1 MGPGTLN
8 DSGTPEFL
16 LLGLWAPPSLRPLL
30 WVSLLLAY
38 LATVLGNGALVGL
51 IALDRRLHRPMYR
64 LLTHLALL
72 DTAYVSTTLP
82 QALAHMAMH
91 HARLSLAR
99 CGAQLYVGISLGS
112 CEAILLAAMA
122 LDRCL
127 AVCKP
132 LHYAT
137 LVTAPR
143 CAVLA
148 GASWT
153 LGFVLSVPN
162 AVAALRLP
170 FCPGRPAV
178 DHFFCELPAV
188 LRTACADTT
197 ANYRL
202 VYGLGVPILLVPFAL
217 ILASY
222 TWILTAVCKLPSA
235 GSRRKALST
244 CSSHLAVVGLF
255 YGTVSAMYL
264 RPRASTAL
272 PARHHKL
279 VAVFYLVVTPVL
291 NPLIYSLR
299 NRDVHLAAQYVLAR
313 LRGTR
318 LVLNS
323 QRLSSC

>member
-30 WVSLLLAY
+30 WASLLLAY

-143 CAVLA
+143 CAALA
-148 GASWT
+148 GASWS

-162 AVAALRLP
+162 AFP
-170 FCPGRPAV
+170 FCGPRGIR
-178 DHFFCELPAV
+178 HYFCDIPPLLSLVCADTRVFEASVFVATVLIMIVPVCLIVMSYTRILAAV
-188 LRTACADTT
+188 LRM
-197 ANYRL
+197 
-202 VYGLGVPILLVPFAL
+202 
-217 ILASY
+217 
-222 TWILTAVCKLPSA
+222 PSA
-235 GSRRKALST
+235 SGRHKALST
-244 CSSHLAVVGLF
+244 CASHLIVVILF
-255 YGTVSAMYL
+255 YGTTGSKQVVSLSY
-264 RPRASTAL
+264 T
-272 PARHHKL
+272 
-279 VAVFYLVVTPVL
+279 VVTPML

-299 NRDVHLAAQYVLAR
+299 NKEVKAALGRVFL
-313 LRGTR
+313 
-318 LVLNS
+318 
-323 QRLSSC
+323 QRRSIFTF

>member
-1 MGPGTLN
+1 MGHAAWNG
-8 DSGTPEFL
+8 SRTPDFM
-16 LLGLWAPPSLRPLL
+16 LLGLWAPPALRPLL
-30 WVSLLLAY
+30 WAALLLAY
-38 LATVLGNGALVGL
+38 VATVLGNSALVGL
-51 IALDRRLHRPMYR
+51 IALDQRLHRPMYR

-82 QALAHMAMH
+82 QALGHMVARR
-91 HARLSLAR
+91 ARLSLAR
-99 CGAQLYVGISLGS
+99 CGTQLYVGISLGS

-127 AVCKP
+127 AVCQP
-132 LHYAT
+132 LRYAALMT
-137 LVTAPR
+137 PAC
-143 CAVLA
+143 CAALA
-148 GASWT
+148 GTAWV
-153 LGFVLSVPN
+153 LGFALSVPN
-162 AVAALRLP
+162 AAAALRLP
-170 FCPGRPAV
+170 YCPGRPPV

-197 ANYRL
+197 ANHLL
-202 VYGLGVPILLVPFAL
+202 VYGLGTPILLVPLAF

-222 TWILTAVCKLPSA
+222 VLILAAVRKLPSTK
-235 GSRRKALST
+235 SRLKALST

-255 YGTVSAMYL
+255 YGTVTAMYL
-264 RPRASTAL
+264 RPRASSTL

-299 NRDVHLAAQYVLAR
+299 NREVHAAARYALAR

-318 LVLNS
+318 TAL
-323 QRLSSC
+323 R

>member
-1 MGPGTLN
+1 MRKRSKEPVPPSLILLAQRCCSDPAIVSVSRMGPGTLN
-8 DSGTPEFL
+8 DSGTLEFL

-38 LATVLGNGALVGL
+38 LSTVLGNGALVGL

-82 QALAHMAMH
+82 QALAHRAMH
-91 HARLSLAR
+91 HARLSLVR
-99 CGAQLYVGISLGS
+99 CGAQLYVGTSLGS

-143 CAVLA
+143 CAALA
-148 GASWT
+148 GVSWT

-170 FCPGRPAV
+170 VCPGRPAV
-178 DHFFCELPAV
+178 
-188 LRTACADTT
+188 LRAACADTT

-202 VYGLGVPILLVPFAL
+202 V
-217 ILASY
+217 
-222 TWILTAVCKLPSA
+222 
-235 GSRRKALST
+235 
-244 CSSHLAVVGLF
+244 
-255 YGTVSAMYL
+255 
-264 RPRASTAL
+264 
-272 PARHHKL
+272 
-279 VAVFYLVVTPVL
+279 
-291 NPLIYSLR
+291 
-299 NRDVHLAAQYVLAR
+299 
-313 LRGTR
+313 
-318 LVLNS
+318 
-323 QRLSSC
+323 

>member
-30 WVSLLLAY
+30 WASLLLAY

-143 CAVLA
+143 CAALA
-148 GASWT
+148 GASWLAGAPVSLVFT
-153 LGFVLSVPN
+153 IWLFN
-162 AVAALRLP
+162 FP
-170 FCPGRPAV
+170 FCGPRGIR
-178 DHFFCELPAV
+178 HYFCDIPPLLSLVCADTRVFEASVFVATVLIMIVPVCLIVMSYTRILAAV
-188 LRTACADTT
+188 LRM
-197 ANYRL
+197 
-202 VYGLGVPILLVPFAL
+202 
-217 ILASY
+217 
-222 TWILTAVCKLPSA
+222 PSA
-235 GSRRKALST
+235 SGRHKALST
-244 CSSHLAVVGLF
+244 CASHLIVVILF
-255 YGTVSAMYL
+255 YGTTGVIHL
-264 RPRASTAL
+264 RPKASYSPESKQVVSLSYT
-272 PARHHKL
+272 
-279 VAVFYLVVTPVL
+279 VVTPML

-299 NRDVHLAAQYVLAR
+299 NKEVKAALGRVFL
-313 LRGTR
+313 
-318 LVLNS
+318 
-323 QRLSSC
+323 QRRSIFTF

>member
-1 MGPGTLN
+1 MGATILN
-8 DSGTPEFL
+8 DSGTSEFV
-16 LLGLWAPPSLRPLL
+16 LLGLWAPPPLRPLL
-30 WVSLLLAY
+30 WTALLLAY

-51 IALDRRLHRPMYR
+51 IMLDRRLHRPMYR

-82 QALAHMAMH
+82 QALAHMVSGS
-91 HARLSLAR
+91 ARLSLAR

-122 LDRCL
+122 LDRSL
-127 AVCKP
+127 AVCRP
-132 LHYAT
+132 LRYAS
-137 LVTAPR
+137 LVTPPR
-143 CAVLA
+143 CAALA
-148 GASWT
+148 GAAWV
-153 LGFVLSVPN
+153 LGFTLSVPN

-197 ANYRL
+197 ANHRL
-202 VYGLGVPILLVPFAL
+202 VHGLGVLILLVPLVL
-217 ILASY
+217 ILTSY
-222 TWILTAVCKLPSA
+222 ACILVAVHKLPSA
-235 GSRRKALST
+235 RSRGKALST

-255 YGTVSAMYL
+255 YGTVSALYL
-264 RPRASTAL
+264 RPRSSRAL
-272 PARHHKL
+272 PATHHKL

-299 NRDVHLAAQYVLAR
+299 NREVHAAAHYALAR
-313 LRGTR
+313 LRGMRTA
-318 LVLNS
+318 LL
-323 QRLSSC
+323 